1 MRVVTVAEDNHGQI
15 GIAKSYEDAVHFLVN
30 EHWLD
35 ELTEIYVGDETYKTV
50 IEDLGENWL
59 AVMLDWSMEK
69 FCEYFDGCFYLNSV
83 EVFEMV

>member
-1 MRVVTVAEDNHGQI
+1 MRVITIAEDNHGQI
-15 GIAKSYEDAVHFLVN
+15 GIAKSYTDAVHFLVEQN
-30 EHWLD
+30 WLD
-35 ELTEIYVGDETYKTV
+35 ELTEIYCGDEVYKTV